1 MNQRSDSI
9 YQRNEALIII
19 NPVAHNV
26 PGQRRMEDIYLWL
39 QSEGWKVSWEQTTR
53 RGDAIAIAA
62 RAADRRV
69 PLVMACGGD
78 GTLNEVANGLAE
90 SETTLGMIPGGTSNL
105 WAREVGLDKGPAEAV
120 RLMVQGERR
129 RVDLG
134 RTGDRY
140 FLLLAGFGVDAAVT
154 RHVPLGIKDRVG
166 AAAYG
171 LSAVREALRW
181 RTIRATVR
189 MDGVEREVDFLM
201 ALAGNT
207 RLYAGITRVTPT
219 AMVDDGKLDVCV
231 YQGSGRRDIILHSMR
246 TLARIHRKS
255 PKVLYRRVRKVE
267 FQWEEPVPVQVDG
280 DPLDYCPN
288 EAVVC
293 PGALWVAVPAGL
305 KSPLF
310 LPREIPRQRAE
321 LTLSRQGTG

>member
-1 MNQRSDSI
+1 MKQSQGDAYERK
-9 YQRNEALIII
+9 EALVVI
-19 NPVAHNV
+19 NPVAHNA
-26 PGQRRMEDIYLWL
+26 PGQRRMEDVYLWL
-39 QSEGWKVSWEQTTR
+39 QSEGWKVSWEETVQ
-53 RGDAIAIAA
+53 RGDAIRIAA
-62 RAADRRV
+62 RAAERGV
-69 PLVMACGGD
+69 SLVMACGGD
-78 GTLNEVANGLAE
+78 GTMNEVANGLAGSE
-90 SETTLGMIPGGTSNL
+90 STLGMIPGGTSNL
-105 WAREVGLDKGPAEAV
+105 WAREVGLDKAPAEAV
-120 RLMVQGERR
+120 RLMVNGERR

-140 FLLLAGFGVDAAVT
+140 FLLLAGFGADAAVT

-181 RTIRATVR
+181 KGTRAIVR
-189 MDGVEREVDFLM
+189 LDGVEREVEFLM

-219 AMVDDGKLDVCV
+219 AMVDDGKLDVCI
-231 YQGSGRRDIILHSMR
+231 YQGRGSRDIILHSMR

-288 EAVVC
+288 EAEIC

-310 LPREIPRQRAE
+310 MPREAPRRRTE
-321 LTLSRQGTG
+321 LSLSRQSTG